1 MGSIVKSLRALSDPL
16 RLRLVLL
23 LRREELSVAEIQEA
37 LGMGQSRISTHL
49 AQLKQAGLVEDRR
62 SGKNILYR
70 LQPDANPQL
79 IDLLEISAQEI
90 PETEQDSQALALI
103 LRNRLDK
110 TRAYFDE
117 LAGRFGRQY
126 VPGRSWKGLAESLLM
141 LLPPMV
147 IADLGAGEG
156 TFTQLLSR
164 RAKHVIAV
172 DSSPKMVEFASDLAR
187 KNGLTNVEFRLGD
200 LEAPPIEAASCDL
213 AFLSQSLHHAL
224 HPAKAVAA
232 AYEILKSGGRL
243 VILDLK
249 RHTFEEARELYADI
263 WLGFAEVEL
272 DGFLRS
278 AGFGGI
284 QVFSVHRESDH
295 PYFETLLAIGEKSSS

>member
-1 MGSIVKSLRALSDPL
+1 
-16 RLRLVLL
+16 
-23 LRREELSVAEIQEA
+23 
-37 LGMGQSRISTHL
+37 MGQSRISTHL

-70 LQPDANPQL
+70 LDPEVHPQL
-79 IDLLEISAQEI
+79 VDLLEVSSLEI
-90 PETEQDSQALALI
+90 PETEQDAAALALI

-126 VPGRSWKGLAESLLM
+126 VPGRSWKALAESLLM

-156 TFTQLLSR
+156 TFTQLLAR
-164 RAKHVIAV
+164 RAKQVVAV
-172 DSSPKMVEFASDLAR
+172 DASPKMVEFASDLAR

-200 LEAPPIEAASCDL
+200 LESPPIAESSCDL
-213 AFLSQSLHHAL
+213 VFLSQSLHHAL
-224 HPAKAVAA
+224 HPVKAVAA
-232 AYEILKSGGRL
+232 AFRILKPGGR
-243 VILDLK
+243 VIILDLK
-249 RHTFEEARELYADI
+249 RHAFEEARELYADI

-278 AGFGGI
+278 AGFEGI
-284 QVFSVHRESDH
+284 QVFSVHREKDH
-295 PYFETLLAIGEKSSS
+295 PYFETLLAVGEKAFSARDC